1 MSNPWDSD
9 VRLLAEFAFAVPPP
23 WLEPGQPLASIGLL
37 LRDFPPY
44 PDTPPQAHPILSCG
58 VDGIHWSAMTAGNS
72 SGYVVVM
79 TVPPSVGVNLV
90 VGESLSEFLALGCGS
105 HFVGLAA
112 LVEDITAELGGES
125 DIEEVADVMAA
136 LRNRFSLSPW
146 PNLPARLA
154 ELEAQYGRPEGRV
167 PRDRE
172 AEAELIR
179 RSEEFVEKMRRSLGD
194 L

>member
-1 MSNPWDSD
+1 MSKPWDSD
-9 VRLLAEFAFAVPPP
+9 LRLLVEFAFTVPPP
-23 WLEPGQPLASIGLL
+23 WWEPAQPLASIGLL
-37 LRDFPPY
+37 LRDFTPY

-58 VDGIHWSAMTAGNS
+58 VDGVHWSAMTADNA

-90 VGESLSEFLALGCGS
+90 VGESLSEFLALGCRS
-105 HFVGLAA
+105 HFACLAV
-112 LVEDITAELGGES
+112 LVEDITAELESES

-136 LRNRFSLSPW
+136 LRDRFSLSPW
-146 PNLPARLA
+146 PNVAARLS
-154 ELEAQYGRPEGRV
+154 ELEARYGRPEGRV

-172 AEAELIR
+172 AEAELVR
-179 RSEEFVEKMRRSLGD
+179 RSREFVEKMKRSLGD